1 MVLVQNMSRANL
13 RQSNT
18 FGSHGPKK
26 YRRKTSAIEVEDSKG
41 QIGTWQLLFK
51 TVVLSTDLILTCGW
65 SSKSRS
71 DGHFC

>member
-1 MVLVQNMSRANL
+1 MGQKSIEE
-13 RQSNT
+13 
-18 FGSHGPKK
+18 
-26 YRRKTSAIEVEDSKG
+26 KTSAIEVEDSKG